1 MRMKNY
7 IIGMSF
13 LLLLIESK
21 TMRSQEVLM
30 AKANKMI
37 SITYGLSNIDKISLE
52 NYMSKQVKDNQS
64 TVRYDYQLQFSH
76 PIQIAFDYACSDF
89 TTIGLGL
96 NYSQYKLSE
105 TRTSINDTGSVESK
119 GSKLALQLRG
129 IRYIVQRPKSVL
141 YFFAGAGFRMR
152 SVKYSSSNPAI
163 LKDIDIHQIPAT
175 RYDNY
180 LPLSAEVGIG
190 ARFLVVRNMGLCAEV
205 GAIDAV
211 SRIGIFYSIKN
222 KWRKSN
228 DEIGW

>member
-1 MRMKNY
+1 MRMRNY

-13 LLLLIESK
+13 LLLLLESK
-21 TMRSQEVLM
+21 TMLSQEALM

-37 SITYGLSNIDKISLE
+37 SITYGLSNIDKIRLE

-64 TVRYDYQLQFSH
+64 IRYDYQLQFSH

-96 NYSQYKLSE
+96 NYYHYKLNE
-105 TRTSINDTGSVESK
+105 TRTIINDTGIVESK
-119 GSKLALQLRG
+119 ASKLALQLRG

-141 YFFAGAGFRMR
+141 YFFAGAGVRMR
-152 SVKYSSSNPAI
+152 SVKYSSSDPAI

-180 LPLSAEVGIG
+180 FPLSAEVGIG
-190 ARFLVVRNMGLCAEV
+190 ARFLVMHNIGLCVEV